1 MSNLKKDTFKPKS
14 AVARNHHYPITGAS
28 TLPSRLNLSPSRESC
43 NTHGC
48 TVQLLSDS
56 LDINSWPVYQN
67 NTRGIVHKQEEMSLT
82 EGDEG
87 IYSVLFLPYLY
98 LKLSDKETPVTFTLF
113 INQVRKGTAYFP

>member
-1 MSNLKKDTFKPKS
+1 
-14 AVARNHHYPITGAS
+14 
-28 TLPSRLNLSPSRESC
+28 
-43 NTHGC
+43 
-48 TVQLLSDS
+48 
-56 LDINSWPVYQN
+56 
-67 NTRGIVHKQEEMSLT
+67 MSLT